1 MKSELGWDRVLK
13 NKQVLTSK
21 VPSAVIYS
29 IRVKDSPPGRTVKP
43 ALYFVGRE
51 GTSEAAFLRP

>member
-13 NKQVLTSK
+13 IKQVLTPK
-21 VPSAVIYS
+21 VPSAVHLLHKGEGLPS
-29 IRVKDSPPGRTVKP
+29 GRTVKP